1 MTATVQTIKKF
12 CEETGIGR
20 TKVKELIND
29 AIIPTVPR
37 EETGGLVLINKLEWD
52 RRVQANQVL
61 LPVPPRKRK
70 LLESQK
76 EDEE

>member
-20 TKVKELIND
+20 TKVKELIAD
-29 AIIPTVPR
+29 LIIPTVPR
-37 EETGGLVLINKLEWD
+37 EESNGLVLINKLEWD

-61 LPVPPRKRK
+61 LPIPPRKRK
-70 LLESQK
+70 LLESQRR
-76 EDEE
+76 

>member
-1 MTATVQTIKKF
+1 MTATVQTINKF
-12 CEETGIGR
+12 CEETGISR
-20 TKVKELIND
+20 TKVKELIAD
-29 AIIPTVPR
+29 SIIPTVPR
-37 EETGGLVLINKLEWD
+37 EESNGLILINKLEWD

-76 EDEE
+76 EDE

>member
-1 MTATVQTIKKF
+1 MTATVQTINKF
-12 CEETGIGR
+12 CEETGISR
-20 TKVKELIND
+20 TKVKELIAD
-29 AIIPTVPR
+29 SIIPTVPR
-37 EETGGLVLINKLEWD
+37 EESNGLVLINKLEWD

>member
-1 MTATVQTIKKF
+1 MTATVQTINKF
-12 CEETGIGR
+12 CEETGISR
-20 TKVKELIND
+20 TKVKELIAD
-29 AIIPTVPR
+29 SIIPTVPR
-37 EETGGLVLINKLEWD
+37 EESNGLVLINKLEWD

-76 EDEE
+76 EDE